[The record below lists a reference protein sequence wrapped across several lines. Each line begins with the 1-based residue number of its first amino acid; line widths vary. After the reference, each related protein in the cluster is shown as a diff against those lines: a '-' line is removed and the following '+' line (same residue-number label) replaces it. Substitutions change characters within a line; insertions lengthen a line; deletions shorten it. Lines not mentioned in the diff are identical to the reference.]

1 MTSGLEAAY
10 DYERDEMERKKRWRE
25 ISRDPAAFCRNLKSE
40 MAQGFNDM
48 LLITQWLESLAEKL
62 GTTSDLSKI
71 GERIDSLL
79 MLDKKNS
86 FNVPLC
92 DKVCEV
98 LHVSKDTPGADIEK
112 RLDAVQKI
120 LEQAELLR

>member
-1 MTSGLEAAY
+1 MTSGLAASY
-10 DYERDEMERKKRWRE
+10 DYERDEMERKKRWE
-25 ISRDPAAFCRNLKSE
+25 AISRDPSTFSRNLKSE

-62 GTTSDLSKI
+62 GTTSDLTDI

-79 MLDKKNS
+79 MLDKKNAFS
-86 FNVPLC
+86 GHLR

-112 RLDAVQKI
+112 RLDAVQRMI
-120 LEQAELLR
+120 EQAELLR